1 VAGPAGQRPKS
12 VCYLVAMRLHITLDE
27 DVVAQLDRRVGRRR
41 RSAFI
46 SSTVRRALEDEARWD
61 DIEAGLGALAR
72 TEHDWDADTAG
83 WVRAQ
88 RHGDPS
94 RVG

>member
-1 VAGPAGQRPKS
+1 
-12 VCYLVAMRLHITLDE
+12 MRVHITLD
-27 DVVAQLDRRVGRRR
+27 DDLVAQLDNRLGRRR

-46 SSTVRRALEDEARWD
+46 SETVRRALEDERRWQ
-61 DIEAGLGALAR
+61 DIEGGLGVLAR
-72 TEHDWDADTAG
+72 DGHDWNVDPSG

-88 RHGDPS
+88 REGDPT

>member
-1 VAGPAGQRPKS
+1 
-12 VCYLVAMRLHITLDE
+12 MRLHITLDDDLVE
-27 DVVAQLDRRVGRRR
+27 QLDTRVGRRR

-46 SSTVRRALEDEARWD
+46 SEIVRRALEDERRWQ
-61 DIEAGLGALAR
+61 DIEAGLGALADG
-72 TEHDWDADTAG
+72 EHEWDGDPAG

-88 RHGDPS
+88 RYGDLS

>member
-1 VAGPAGQRPKS
+1 
-12 VCYLVAMRLHITLDE
+12 MRLHISLD
-27 DVVAQLDRRVGRRR
+27 DDLVARLDRRVGRRR

-46 SSTVRRALEDEARWD
+46 GETVRRALEDERRWD
-61 DIEAGLGALAR
+61 DIEAGLGALAGR
-72 TEHDWDADTAG
+72 EHEWDEDPAA

-88 RHGDPS
+88 RFSDPS